1 MPYYSLD
8 PEWFE
13 GRNVWHYFDNQGSLY
28 GAINGGSRDPDANR
42 LIMLTLLKAAKLNC
56 RPWFDYA
63 PSKSNIA
70 DLPTRPNMRDI
81 AKLDSLGPRAP
92 RFVVPYEDLLD
103 CDWSELT
110 HLVG

>member
-1 MPYYSLD
+1 
-8 PEWFE
+8 
-13 GRNVWHYFDNQGSLY
+13 
-28 GAINGGSRDPDANR
+28 
-42 LIMLTLLKAAKLNC
+42 MLTLLKAAKLNC